1 MIKRREFRVPSSD
14 GKSGLHTVLWEPDG
28 EVRQLLLISHGMTEH
43 ILRYDPFARFLAEQG
58 IAVIGHDHLGHGG
71 TVQNGRSGYFADK
84 AGHVCVIR
92 DLHRTASRICVMYP
106 GRPLYMLG
114 HSMGSF
120 FLRRYLTLY
129 GEELAGAIIMG
140 TGDQAMPI
148 VIAGKLIAASIGL
161 IRGKEYQSKWMHQLV
176 LGNYNRSFMPSR
188 TDNDWLSK
196 NCESVD
202 QYCSDPF
209 CNFKFTA
216 SAYCDF
222 FNIMLDLKLH
232 RQEERIPRS
241 LPLFILSGAQDP
253 VGEFGRGVRRVFRRY
268 KKIGMTD
275 TEMILYPDDRHELL
289 NETDKE
295 AVWHD
300 ILSWIT
306 YHEL

>member
-1 MIKRREFRVPSSD
+1 
-14 GKSGLHTVLWEPDG
+14 
-28 EVRQLLLISHGMTEH
+28 
-43 ILRYDPFARFLAEQG
+43 
-58 IAVIGHDHLGHGG
+58 
-71 TVQNGRSGYFADK
+71 
-84 AGHVCVIR
+84 
-92 DLHRTASRICVMYP
+92 
-106 GRPLYMLG
+106 
-114 HSMGSF
+114 
-120 FLRRYLTLY
+120 
-129 GEELAGAIIMG
+129 
-140 TGDQAMPI
+140 MPI

-202 QYCSDPF
+202 QYCGDPF

-222 FNIMLDLKLH
+222 FNVMLDLKLH

-289 NETDKE
+289 NETDRE

>member
-1 MIKRREFRVPSSD
+1 
-14 GKSGLHTVLWEPDG
+14 
-28 EVRQLLLISHGMTEH
+28 
-43 ILRYDPFARFLAEQG
+43 
-58 IAVIGHDHLGHGG
+58 
-71 TVQNGRSGYFADK
+71 
-84 AGHVCVIR
+84 
-92 DLHRTASRICVMYP
+92 
-106 GRPLYMLG
+106 
-114 HSMGSF
+114 
-120 FLRRYLTLY
+120 
-129 GEELAGAIIMG
+129 
-140 TGDQAMPI
+140 
-148 VIAGKLIAASIGL
+148 
-161 IRGKEYQSKWMHQLV
+161 MHQLV

>member
-1 MIKRREFRVPSSD
+1 MVE
-14 GKSGLHTVLWEPDG
+14 
-28 EVRQLLLISHGMTEH
+28 
-43 ILRYDPFARFLAEQG
+43 
-58 IAVIGHDHLGHGG
+58 
-71 TVQNGRSGYFADK
+71 
-84 AGHVCVIR
+84 
-92 DLHRTASRICVMYP
+92 DLHQITRIIKKHYP
-106 GRPLYMLG
+106 GLPYFMLG

-129 GEELAGAIIMG
+129 GSGLAGAILIG
-140 TGDQAMPI
+140 TGDQALPI
-148 VIAGKLIAASIGL
+148 VIAGKLIASTIGL
-161 IRGKEYQSKWMHQLV
+161 IRGNDYQSKWMHQLV
-176 LGNYNRSFMPSR
+176 LGNYNRSFIPAR
-188 TDNDWLSK
+188 TDNDWLSR

-202 QYCSDPF
+202 QYCSDPL

-232 RQEERIPRS
+232 RQEDRIPRS

-275 TEMILYPDDRHELL
+275 AEMILYPDDRHEIL

-295 AVWHD
+295 NVWHD

-306 YHEL
+306 YHELS